1 MSAPTSAN
9 ASSALA
15 VPRIQPL
22 PFSPGTTSSARS
34 GSSSHPKS
42 QKPLHSNK
50 QRHLSKRQRLY
61 DIDKKAICEYQLTHP
76 DKDHYDIAQIF
87 SVDRSTVSKVLKD
100 KVQWLNVRSDMQGHG
115 CFRQN
120 RMLSKKRPLKFPNID
135 SRMVD
140 WLQEV
145 MGEFYSGLPKASI
158 PNFSTPIPNN
168 SAPFLARGPLSDA
181 KIRAKATEIA
191 RDLRISEE
199 KFKASDTWVA
209 GFKNRQGIR
218 QGIWSGYLPNN
229 STRNEVSLTS
239 AAVPVK
245 HLTHQTSSMQN
256 SSLQPFPFPDPG
268 AQNIS
273 STHQFKPPLSAA
285 KIPTHA
291 ECVDYLARISH
302 CVDEGPGQGIL
313 SGRKRE
319 WLRKLQVQFVAAGS
333 SEAPI
338 VLDPDEEAL

>member
-61 DIDKKAICEYQLTHP
+61 DIDRKP
-76 DKDHYDIAQIF
+76 SIF

-158 PNFSTPIPNN
+158 PNFSTPIPND

-191 RDLRISEE
+191 RDLRIS
-199 KFKASDTWVA
+199 KGSGVDTC
-209 GFKNRQGIR
+209 Q
-218 QGIWSGYLPNN
+218 NN